1 MHILT
6 PPISPTSILA
16 GPSAALQAL
25 SACCPGCSCPNPRNE
40 AANALFAA
48 TKECTDES
56 QPWGSLTEQIRHA
69 RELRAV
75 AVHDQAIGA
84 HGPQIMHEAE
94 EYLKTL
100 EEELD
105 QCVNDIARMES
116 KMSRARRQWGKM
128 SEGLFDKRK
137 SRVVKS
143 KGRVRVK
150 VAGSQRKFALAM
162 VYTNNLVSGAEYMAT
177 EKLEFP

>member
-1 MHILT
+1 
-6 PPISPTSILA
+6 
-16 GPSAALQAL
+16 
-25 SACCPGCSCPNPRNE
+25 
-40 AANALFAA
+40 
-48 TKECTDES
+48 
-56 QPWGSLTEQIRHA
+56 
-69 RELRAV
+69 
-75 AVHDQAIGA
+75 
-84 HGPQIMHEAE
+84 MHEAE

>member
-25 SACCPGCSCPNPRNE
+25 SDCCPGCFSPHPRNG
-40 AANALFAA
+40 AVQALFAA
-48 TKECTDES
+48 TKECRDES
-56 QPWGSLTEQIRHA
+56 EPWGSLTEQIRHA
-69 RELRAV
+69 RALRAV
-75 AVHDQAIGA
+75 AVHDQAMGA

-105 QCVNDIARMES
+105 QCINDIARVES
-116 KMSRARRQWGKM
+116 KMSRARCQWGKM
-128 SEGLFDKRK
+128 SEALFDKRK
-137 SRVVKS
+137 SRVIKS

-150 VAGSQRKFALAM
+150 VGGSQRKFVLAM
-162 VYTNNLVSGAEYMAT
+162 MYTNDLISAAEYMAM
-177 EKLEFP
+177 EKLELP